1 MKRLNDDGRAMMARV
16 HSLAVVAMDAA
27 AASTS
32 PGPDIPQAKWES
44 LPDPLR
50 RRLARTLACI
60 SEHDATAPRATAV
73 RSECAPGDKSRI
85 LSR

>member
-1 MKRLNDDGRAMMARV
+1 MIARV
-16 HSLAVVAMDAA
+16 HDLAVAAMNAA

-50 RRLARTLACI
+50 RRLARTLAVI
-60 SEHDATAPRATAV
+60 DQHDVSAPLAPAR
-73 RSECAPGDKSRI
+73 RSACAPGVMFRI
-85 LSR
+85 MPG